1 MKRGIM
7 PKLTRR
13 EWFETATAVAGSLLV
28 SSVHGAGLVR
38 GQGTPSMPDVDHL
51 IWGVADLE
59 AGIDHLERL
68 TGVRA
73 AVGGSHPNRG
83 TRNGIL
89 ALGTRQYIEILAP
102 DPQQPHIATPRVTL
116 LKQLQTP
123 RLMTWCALG
132 QDVDALA
139 RQVQEAGETVD
150 EIRDGARERP
160 DGVVLRWRNLYIA
173 GHQGDV
179 IPYVIEWG
187 EGVPHPS
194 GDAPQGGTLQLL
206 SLHHPEA
213 SRMNVLLEAL
223 GLSLRVESGTTAK
236 LTAELDTPLG
246 RVVLE

>member
-1 MKRGIM
+1 MR
-7 PKLTRR
+7 KLTRR
-13 EWFETATAVAGSLLV
+13 EWFEIATVVAGSLLAP
-28 SSVHGAGLVR
+28 SVHGKHLVR
-38 GQGTPSMPDVDHL
+38 GQRTPPMPDVDHL

-59 AGIDHLERL
+59 DGIAHLERL

-89 ALGTRQYIEILAP
+89 ALGTRQYIEVLAP
-102 DPQQPHIATPRVTL
+102 DPKQPHVDTPRVTL

-132 QDVDALA
+132 ENVDALA
-139 RQVQEAGETVD
+139 RQVQGAGETVD

-160 DGVVLRWRNLYIA
+160 DGVMLRWRNLYIA

-187 EGVPHPS
+187 KGVPHPS

-206 SLHHPEA
+206 TLHHPEA
-213 SRMNVLLEAL
+213 SRMNALLEAL
-223 GLSLRVESGTTAK
+223 GLSLRVEPGPTAQ
-236 LTAELDTPLG
+236 LTAQLDTPHGSVALA
-246 RVVLE
+246 